1 MTGPQVTATKVAGV
15 HRSARSTVCVGLPQ
29 PAATTWNKVVST
41 HARVQRLEMP
51 RAESSTTISICQ
63 QRAVNNTPPWS
74 NDSCFFNASR
84 KLPWQRLGTN
94 RLDIW
99 TLVMFCFKV
108 FEIRYDPANS
118 WASCYFPWCWWLRHV
133 ERSRIIS
140 PHGWS
145 SSTSINRDLTPRLIA
160 PRDPISSNLT
170 HWLVVVDT
178 LISTLIFTLMTYL
191 IILVIITIPITILP
205 IVLWYVTPQVNR
217 CSINF
222 QQSNLSA
229 CCERERCGAPL
240 IS

>member
-1 MTGPQVTATKVAGV
+1 MVEIG
-15 HRSARSTVCVGLPQ
+15 
-29 PAATTWNKVVST
+29 N
-41 HARVQRLEMP
+41 
-51 RAESSTTISICQ
+51 Q
-63 QRAVNNTPPWS
+63 Q
-74 NDSCFFNASR
+74 
-84 KLPWQRLGTN
+84 
-94 RLDIW
+94 
-99 TLVMFCFKV
+99 
-108 FEIRYDPANS
+108 IRYLIIGYVLFQGVLDMIQPTVG
-118 WASCYFPWCWWLRHV
+118 ASCYFPWCRWLRHV
-133 ERSRIIS
+133 ERSRVIS

-178 LISTLIFTLMTYL
+178 LISTLIFILMTYL

-205 IVLWYVTPQVNR
+205 IILWYVTPQVIR

-222 QQSNLSA
+222 QQSDSSA